1 MASFHDLNIAAKAN
15 AGIEVPVVLPCA
27 DASEGIPTGDVLT
40 VLSIF
45 SDRFRKAESEGYRH
59 IRECVRNAEAKDQ
72 KIDNS
77 VYEEVALN
85 SIAQL
90 VSDWTYDEPCTPEN
104 VKTFLV
110 ANPHMYDLINRIA
123 ADHAVFFTNA
133 ATS

>member
-15 AGIEVPVVLPCA
+15 AGIEIPVVLPST
-27 DASEGIPTGDVLT
+27 DSSEGVPTGDMLT
-40 VLSIF
+40 VLSVF
-45 SDRFRKAESEGYRH
+45 SERFRKAETEGYRR
-59 IRECVRNAEAKDQ
+59 IRENARNVEDKEQKTDEA
-72 KIDNS
+72 I
-77 VYEEVALN
+77 YEEVALN

-104 VKTFLV
+104 VKEFLV

-123 ADHAVFFTNA
+123 ADHAVFFGNA